1 MARRHSKTRHLGI
14 WINGQRLGQWSVT
27 NTGES
32 LLSYDSQWVE
42 SDNAHPLSLSLPL
55 RSHSLHRG
63 QVVENYFDNLLPD
76 RHQIRR
82 QLAQHYRAP
91 STGVFDLLEQIG
103 RDCVG
108 AVQLLADDAV
118 PEGLTHIKGQ
128 PLSESQIANLLK
140 RLGRSAASF
149 ADIAGHSHDL
159 RLSIAGAQDK
169 TALLWHDGQWVLPED
184 ATPTTHILKLPLGHI
199 GIDRRLDMSTSVE
212 NEWLCLRILAAFGLD
227 VPKAAMLRF
236 EDQKVLALE
245 RFDRQM
251 HASGRWWLR
260 LPQEDFCQVTA
271 TPPHLKYESEGG
283 PGIETIGTWLQDSVK
298 RQKDLS
304 DLVKSQMIF
313 WMLAATDGHAKN
325 FSIQLMPGGSY
336 FLTPFYDVLS
346 AWPVIGK
353 SANKIAWQK
362 VKLAMAVK
370 GKNRHYNLAY
380 IRREHFVRLGHQF
393 GLFNKTEPLIEAMI
407 LQTPKVIET
416 VSRER
421 PDGFPE
427 PIFDAICSNL
437 AVAAKRL
444 EIDV

>member
-1 MARRHSKTRHLGI
+1 MAGRHSKTRHLGI

-32 LLSYDSQWVE
+32 LLNYDSQWLE

-55 RSHSLHRG
+55 QSNAPHRG
-63 QVVENYFDNLLPD
+63 LVVENYFDNLLPD
-76 RHQIRR
+76 SHQIRR
-82 QLAQHYRAP
+82 HLAQHYRAP

-108 AVQLLADDAV
+108 AVQLLTHDAV
-118 PEGLTHIKGQ
+118 PEGLTNIKGQ
-128 PLSESQIANLLK
+128 PLNESQIANLLK
-140 RLGRSAASF
+140 RLGLSSASF
-149 ADIAGHSHDL
+149 AEISGHAHDL

-184 ATPTTHILKLPLGHI
+184 ATPTTHILKLPLRHI
-199 GIDRRLDMSTSVE
+199 GMDRRLDMTTSVE

-236 EDQKVLALE
+236 EDQKVLAIE
-245 RFDRQM
+245 RFDRQT
-251 HASGRWWLR
+251 HASGRWWVR

-271 TPPHLKYESEGG
+271 TPSHLKYESEGG
-283 PGIETIGTWLQDSVK
+283 PGLETIGTWLQDSLK
-298 RQKDLS
+298 RRKDLS
-304 DLVKSQMIF
+304 DLVKSQVLF

-325 FSIQLMPGGSY
+325 FSIRLMPGGSY

-353 SANKIAWQK
+353 TSNKIAWQK

-370 GKNRHYNLAY
+370 GKNRHYNLAH
-380 IRREHFVRLGHQF
+380 IRREHFVRLGDQF
-393 GLFNKTEPLIEAMI
+393 GLFNETEPLIEAMI
-407 LQTPKVIET
+407 RQTPTIIET
-416 VSRER
+416 VSREL
-421 PDGFPE
+421 PDDFPE
-427 PIFDAICSNL
+427 PVFDAICSNL
-437 AVAAKRL
+437 ALAAKRL
-444 EIDV
+444 EAV